1 MKLKQLQKPTQKVV
15 SLEEIKDHLRI
26 DGTAEDNLLTRII
39 DACTERLEQHCNQK
53 FLAQDWVQYLDFWPK
68 SARDIWWDGVR
79 EVPVSELY
87 GEASSI
93 QLLIGPV
100 IEVIEFNTYSDSGV
114 PVLFPPTSYIVDNTG
129 PWGRISLP
137 MGGVW
142 PTTILRKTNA
152 IEIKF
157 KAGMATTPDQ
167 LPAGIKQ
174 AVLSLAAYYY
184 EHRGDE
190 KQVKLPLEVGLLIA
204 PYKFERIGL
213 SGH

>member
-1 MKLKQLQKPTQKVV
+1 
-15 SLEEIKDHLRI
+15 
-26 DGTAEDNLLTRII
+26 
-39 DACTERLEQHCNQK
+39 
-53 FLAQDWVQYLDFWPK
+53 
-68 SARDIWWDGVR
+68 
-79 EVPVSELY
+79 
-87 GEASSI
+87 
-93 QLLIGPV
+93 
-100 IEVIEFNTYSDSGV
+100 
-114 PVLFPPTSYIVDNTG
+114 
-129 PWGRISLP
+129 

-142 PTTILRKTNA
+142 PTTILRKTNG

-213 SGH
+213 SGY